1 VYKYLNAWKSGMPVI
16 QGSQVT
22 KILGQMR
29 DQGIIRTEEEYRV
42 ALNNLTAMIQGSDPI
57 PMVKFFA
64 AVLNNYA
71 DSESFNWMID
81 RLTDDLTTAFNEA
94 DTIESLIGA
103 HQKVYEEFT
112 IAKLKQLIE
121 QIREE
126 IVLHTLLRRGQEG
139 FSNIQFNTFTQNSR
153 STPPT
158 DTVAGQVYFD
168 YSANEKV
175 SDLAIIDVINESL
188 ELEALPGTNPF
199 SGASEVDGET
209 TNTDVVYE
217 NTTNLIANIIDGRSN
232 TFFVRSWFIL
242 PENKPDAGVQIKI
255 ELDCGALRPLNYLEI
270 QPVADYPFQITAIQ
284 YRDKQGIT
292 NSVELQEAG
301 LLGQDIFRPVRYH
314 FKEIDASKIWI
325 TCLQEH
331 HTLMNFHDSSV
342 IEDPEEDFQ
351 GTYLQS
357 QMVSDAVGTLVE
369 GNPFLAGLQNLFT
382 PTDTE
387 QLLYQY
393 IIGFDNVMTGKLIYK
408 DIGIFVGERFEVA
421 RCRKIGLD
429 TNEVATIEDLDDR
442 RSSFEYWIYKQDYNA
457 AGSPLFATI
466 LPILPLNTVRAYE
479 RLEFTEGNIGS
490 TRFQAHYGSAV
501 PSGAEEIKVFLNGI
515 ELTYGALEDWVL
527 EDEGLLGVVNK
538 TRINVDSA
546 LDGEIYTVEYTP
558 AQYFSAAAGEQIF
571 RIGQSNAYYKN
582 ANNIINTSGEINSEE
597 VESSDIYLIIIMK
610 NNNNEDKAKSS
621 RLNEYSLLVA
631 SQDPSR
637 LYSES

>member
-1 VYKYLNAWKSGMPVI
+1 MPVI

-94 DTIESLIGA
+94 DTIESLIEA

-126 IVLHTLLRRGQEG
+126 IALHTLLRRSQEG

-158 DTVAGQVYFD
+158 DIVAGQLYFD
-168 YSANEKV
+168 YSANESV
-175 SDLAIIDVINESL
+175 DDLAIIDVVNEAL
-188 ELEALPGTNPF
+188 ELEASPATLLFTGVE
-199 SGASEVDGET
+199 EVGVDT
-209 TNTDVVYE
+209 TGTDVVYD
-217 NTTNLIANIIDGRSN
+217 TTANLITNMIDGRQN
-232 TFFVRSWFIL
+232 TFFVRPWFIL

-270 QPVADYPFQITAIQ
+270 QPVADYPFQVTAIQ
-284 YRDKQGIT
+284 YLDKQGNT
-292 NSVELQEAG
+292 FSVELQEAG
-301 LLGQDIFRPVRYH
+301 LLSQDIFRPVRYH
-314 FKEIDASKIWI
+314 FKEIDARRIWI

-331 HTLMNFHDSSV
+331 YTYMNFHDSSV
-342 IEDPEEDFQ
+342 IEDPEEDFE

-357 QMVSDAVGTLVE
+357 QMVNDAVGTLVE
-369 GNPFLAGLQNLFT
+369 SNPFLVGLQNLFA

-393 IIGFDNVMTGKLIYK
+393 IIGFDNVTTGKLIHN

-421 RCRKIGLD
+421 RCRKIGLE

-457 AGSPLFATI
+457 GGSPIGTTV
-466 LPILPLNTVRAYE
+466 LPIMPLNTVRAYE
-479 RLEFTEGNIGS
+479 RLEFTERGSGSTVDNIGS
-490 TRFQAHYGSAV
+490 TRFQAHYGGTV
-501 PSGAEEIKVFLNGI
+501 PSGTEEIKVFLNGV
-515 ELTYGALEDWVL
+515 ELTYGAAEDWVL
-527 EDEGLLGVVNK
+527 EDEALLGVVNK
-538 TRINVDSA
+538 TRINVNSA

-558 AQYFSAAAGEQIF
+558 AQYFTAAAGEQIF
-571 RIGQSNAYYKN
+571 RIGQPNAYYKN
-582 ANNIINTSGEINSEE
+582 ANNIINTNGEISSEE
-597 VESSDIYLIIIMK
+597 VESSDVYLIVLMK
-610 NNNNEDKAKSS
+610 NNNNEDKAKSP